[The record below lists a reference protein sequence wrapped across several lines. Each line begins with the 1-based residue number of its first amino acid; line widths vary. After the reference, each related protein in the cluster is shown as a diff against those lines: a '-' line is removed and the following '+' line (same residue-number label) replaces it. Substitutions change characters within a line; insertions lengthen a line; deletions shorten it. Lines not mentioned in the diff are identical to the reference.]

1 MKSLAKRALAA
12 PTRPAERAK
21 EALEDQ
27 YLRELLEEVK
37 AKIVIMGVG
46 GAGSN
51 TITRLNAL
59 GLEGVITVAANT
71 DGQHLLE
78 SVADRKLLLGREL
91 CGGSGA
97 GGDPKIGEE
106 AAKESE
112 PEIKEILNG
121 ADLVFLMAG
130 LGGGTGTGGLPVIAE
145 IAKDLG
151 AVVVSMV
158 TLPFEAEGRRRNE
171 IAKTGLANVLRASD
185 TVVVVNN
192 DRILELVGDRPLH
205 EAFLIADE
213 IMARSV
219 KGVVE
224 LVTKPGLINVDFA
237 DLRAVLERGGPAILA
252 FGESDGEDRAI
263 EAVEDALAN
272 PLLEADISGAKA
284 AVVNITCG
292 PDLSLQEMK
301 RVVETVV
308 DTLDPE
314 ANVIWGARIEDGL
327 EGTVQVLL
335 VVAGVTSPYIEEVA
349 PAAKEVKKEAEAVVS
364 PFEPARP
371 GIGLRRVPSKAKK
384 KEDILSDLGIE
395 GL

>member
-1 MKSLAKRALAA
+1 MKSLAKRALTA
-12 PTRPAERAK
+12 PAKPAERAK

-27 YLRELLEEVK
+27 YLKEFLEEIK

-59 GLEGVITVAANT
+59 GLEGVLTVAANT
-71 DGQHLLE
+71 DAQHLLE
-78 SVADRKLLLGREL
+78 SVADRKIVLGKEL

-112 PEIKEILNG
+112 PEIKEVLEG

-130 LGGGTGTGGLPVIAE
+130 LGGGTGTGGLPIIAE
-145 IAKDLG
+145 IAKELG

-171 IAKTGLANVLRASD
+171 IARAGLANVLRASD
-185 TVVVVNN
+185 TIVVVNN

-237 DLRAVLERGGPAILA
+237 DLRAVLERGGPAVLA
-252 FGESDGEDRAI
+252 FGESDGEDRAV

-335 VVAGVTSPYIEEVA
+335 VVAGVTSPYIEEQVSLA
-349 PAAKEVKKEAEAVVS
+349 REEKREAEAVVS
-364 PFEPARP
+364 PFEPVRP
-371 GIGLRRVPSKAKK
+371 GIGLRRVPSKKSKK
-384 KEDILSDLGIE
+384 DILSDLGIE
-395 GL
+395 GV

>member
-1 MKSLAKRALAA
+1 MKSLAKRALMA
-12 PTRPAERAK
+12 PAKPAERAK

-27 YLRELLEEVK
+27 YLREFLEEVK

-59 GLEGVITVAANT
+59 GLEGVLTVAANT
-71 DGQHLLE
+71 DAQHLLE
-78 SVADRKLLLGREL
+78 SVADRKIVLGKEL

-112 PEIKEILNG
+112 PEIKEVLEG

-130 LGGGTGTGGLPVIAE
+130 LGGGTGTGGLPIIAE
-145 IAKDLG
+145 IAKELG

-171 IAKTGLANVLRASD
+171 IARAGLANVLRTSD
-185 TVVVVNN
+185 TIVVVNN

-237 DLRAVLERGGPAILA
+237 DLRAVLEKGGPAILA
-252 FGESDGEDRAI
+252 FGESDGEDRAV

-308 DTLDPE
+308 DALDPD

-335 VVAGVTSPYIEEVA
+335 VVAGVTSPYIEEQVPLA
-349 PAAKEVKKEAEAVVS
+349 REEKREAEAVVS
-364 PFEPARP
+364 PFEPVQP
-371 GIGLRRVPSKAKK
+371 GIGLRRVPSKKSK
-384 KEDILSDLGIE
+384 RDILSDLGIE
-395 GL
+395 GV

>member
-1 MKSLAKRALAA
+1 MKSLAKKALSP
-12 PTRPAERAK
+12 PTGASEGRR

-27 YLRELLEEVK
+27 YLREFLERVR

-59 GLEGVITVAANT
+59 GLEGVVTVAANT
-71 DGQHLLE
+71 DAQHLLE

-112 PEIKEILNG
+112 PEIREMLDG
-121 ADLVFLMAG
+121 ADIVFLMAG
-130 LGGGTGTGGLPVIAE
+130 LGGGTGTGGLPVIAS
-145 IAKDLG
+145 IAKELG

-158 TLPFEAEGRRRNE
+158 TLPFEAEGKRRNE
-171 IAKTGLANVLRASD
+171 IAREGLANVLKSSD
-185 TVVVVNN
+185 TVVIVNN

-252 FGESDGEDRAI
+252 FGESEGEDRSV

-308 DTLDPE
+308 SALDPE
-314 ANVIWGARIEDGL
+314 ANVIWGARIEDDL
-327 EGTVQVLL
+327 EGVVQVLL
-335 VVAGVTSPYIEEVA
+335 IVTGVTSPYIEELEGVGREEKREREA
-349 PAAKEVKKEAEAVVS
+349 AVSPLEPTKPTIGIRRPAARGKK
-364 PFEPARP
+364 
-371 GIGLRRVPSKAKK
+371 
-384 KEDILSDLGIE
+384 DILGDLGIE
-395 GL
+395 GV